1 MRTRNCWL
9 RALGACLLLAGEAAH
24 AGAVLDRIRA
34 SGQITFAHR
43 ESSVPFS
50 YLDAN
55 KRPVGYAIDICLR
68 LAEAVRREIGAKAL
82 TPRFLMVTPANRI
95 QSIAEGKADLECGS
109 TTNNA
114 ERRKSVAFTVPHY
127 IAGARLLVRA
137 DAKIDDVAQLN
148 GKRVVSTQGTTPLK
162 ALQQLGR
169 DRLLDFKIAEVPE
182 HTRGVEMVERG
193 EAEAFVMDD
202 VLLYGLVA
210 SRPEPGKLKV
220 VGKYVTVEPLAI
232 MLSKDDADFKRIVDD
247 EMKRL
252 IRSREINPIYDR
264 WFLSP
269 IPPRN
274 TALNLPMSYLLKD
287 FWKVPTDVVWF

>member
-1 MRTRNCWL
+1 MRTKDWL
-9 RALGACLLLAGEAAH
+9 KLFGSGLLLA
-24 AGAVLDRIRA
+24 AGAADAGVVLDRIRS
-34 SGQITFAHR
+34 SGSIAIAHR
-43 ESSVPFS
+43 DASVPFS
-50 YLDAN
+50 YVGAD
-55 KRPVGYAIDICLR
+55 KRPVGYAIDVCLK
-68 LAEAVRREIGAKAL
+68 LAEAVRRELGAKAL
-82 TPRFLMVTPANRI
+82 APRFVAVTPSNRI
-95 QSIAEGKADLECGS
+95 QTVAEGGADLECGS

-137 DAKIDDVAQLN
+137 DSGIDDVAQLN

-162 ALQQLGR
+162 ALHQLGR
-169 DRLLDFKIAEVPE
+169 DRLLDFRVAEVPD
-182 HTRGVEMVERG
+182 HVRGVEMVERG
-193 EAEAFVMDD
+193 EADAFVMDD

-210 SRPEPGKLKV
+210 SRPDPARLKV

-232 MLSKDDADFKRIVDD
+232 MLPKDDAEFKRIVDD

-252 IRSREINPIYDR
+252 IRSREIHPIYDR

-274 TALNLPMSYLLKD
+274 TALNLPMSYLLRD